1 VRAAL
6 LSRLGQ
12 AALVV
17 VLVVATC
24 FALIRLAPGDPFFRA
39 LDEPTVTPEQRAKQ
53 HALFGYDRP
62 VAEQFARYA
71 TNVLRGELGISH
83 SRGEPVARA
92 IASALPNTLL
102 LVGTAFVLAFA
113 GGIAIGAWQ
122 GWHRESLLARAS
134 DMVGL
139 ALVSIPDFV
148 LAVLALMGPAL
159 AWGLFP
165 VGGMRTEF
173 GPGGLAAVLDLLHHL
188 TLPALTLAIPVG
200 AVAARLQRTAM
211 AAVRDADFVRA
222 ARARGASEQR
232 LLTHHALR
240 NALVPV
246 LAYAGVQFSALI
258 GGVVIIEQVFDWPGM
273 GRLMLAAVQSRDYQ
287 LVAGAVLVSSVGTVI
302 GTMLAD
308 FALLWADPRQRGR
321 A

>member
-1 VRAAL
+1 VQAAL

-24 FALIRLAPGDPFFRA
+24 FALIRFAPGDPFFRA
-39 LDEPTVTPEQRAKQ
+39 LDEPTVTSEQRAQ
-53 HALFGYDRP
+53 QRALFGYDRP

-71 TNVLRGELGISH
+71 ANIVRGEFGISH

-92 IASALPNTLL
+92 IASALPNSLL

-113 GGIAIGAWQ
+113 VGIAVGAWQ

-134 DMVGL
+134 DLIGL

-173 GPGGLAAVLDLLHHL
+173 GPGGLSAVPDLLHHL
-188 TLPALTLAIPVG
+188 ALPALTLAIPVG

-258 GGVVIIEQVFDWPGM
+258 GGVVIIEQIFDWPGM
-273 GRLMLAAVQSRDYQ
+273 GRLMLAAVQSRDYP
-287 LVAGAVLVSSVGTVI
+287 LVAGAVLVSSLGTVI

>member
-1 VRAAL
+1 MRAAL